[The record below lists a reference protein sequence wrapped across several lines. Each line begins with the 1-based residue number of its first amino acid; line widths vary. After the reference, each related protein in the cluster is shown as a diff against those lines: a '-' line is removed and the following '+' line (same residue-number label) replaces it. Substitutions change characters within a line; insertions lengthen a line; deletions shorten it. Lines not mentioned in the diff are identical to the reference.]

1 MITASERLAHLNDE
15 FFDAMHSADPL
26 SATVLGVAGYD
37 ARVPDLRGE
46 AQDESVRRLRHI
58 EAELSA
64 ISGKQLSEPEATNV
78 AVMTE
83 LARSLRT
90 ELEDG
95 VWAAN
100 ASAGAYVS
108 PQAIAFQ
115 AIPTAPLDSPAAV
128 ADYLERLRQ
137 LPDFFDRILDR
148 YRQSAASGR
157 FSTSVGVAQA
167 VEQLEGHLNRPL
179 AHDRLL
185 APLLSSGA
193 ARPSDR
199 EAARDLLS
207 DAVRPA
213 MARLMAGLR
222 DELLPTA
229 RPESEVGIG
238 FIPGGQ
244 EAYRRAV
251 RRHTTTELSPEQI
264 HQVGLDVL
272 AELEEEW
279 GEVGG
284 RVFGGSDPAEVRRR
298 LREDPALRFSGSQQI
313 VDVVRSAL
321 IRAEAARDGY
331 FPTMEIADC
340 VVEEIDPVESGNA
353 AMAYYRGPSEAGR
366 PGAHCVLT
374 TAPETRFV
382 YEYEALA
389 FHESVPGHHLQIASA
404 QRLTQLPKYRRYLD
418 AQLCAYVEGWGL
430 YSERLADEMG
440 LYTSDLQRLGMLSFD
455 ALRACRLVVD
465 TGMHQL
471 GWSRHQAVEF
481 MWQNT
486 ATTMSNVNNE
496 VNRYIA
502 WPGQALAYMIGRQE
516 IVRLRRDSERALKD
530 RFDRRGFHGAVLG
543 QGAVPLA
550 VLRQVVDRWQQSVR
564 A

>member
-179 AHDRLL
+179 PHDRLA

-550 VLRQVVDRWQQSVR
+550 VLRQVVDRWQQSFR

>member
-382 YEYEALA
+382 YAYEALA